1 MNLNLRLIF
10 VIVILSIQ
18 HSIGQIKTTA
28 KEIKLYQVDSFA
40 ENVFTGNPA
49 AVCPLDK
56 WLPDHVMQNIAMEN
70 NHAETA
76 FYVKESD
83 GYRIRWFTPTTE
95 VDLCGHATLATAF
108 VMFNYEKVKGNSISF
123 KSKSGIISVSRSNNL
138 LTLDFPADSIVKVE
152 LTDELRSCFKEK
164 VLEVYKGRLELLF
177 VFENEEMVRN
187 CKPDLAKILT
197 VCGGS
202 AIITAKGKNVD
213 FVSRCFAPGYGID
226 EDPVTGSSHTTL
238 TKYWATK
245 INKNEFHAEQ
255 VSKRG
260 GKLICRPDGNRVKIS
275 GQAKLYS
282 IATIFIE

>member
-1 MNLNLRLIF
+1 MNPNLRITVF
-10 VIVILSIQ
+10 AILLTIQ
-18 HSIGQIKTTA
+18 PSFAQVKTNE
-28 KEIKLYQVDSFA
+28 KEIKRYQVDAFA
-40 ENVFTGNPA
+40 TNVFSGNPA
-49 AVCPLDK
+49 VVCPLEK
-56 WLPDHVMQNIAMEN
+56 WLPDNVMQNIAMEN
-70 NHAETA
+70 NLSETA

-83 GYRIRWFTPTTE
+83 GYRIRWFTPTKE

-138 LTLDFPADSIVKVE
+138 LTLDFPADNIVKVE
-152 LTDELRSCFKEK
+152 LTDEFKSCFKEK
-164 VLEVYKGRLELLF
+164 VLEVYEGRLGLLF

-197 VCGGS
+197 VCGGG
-202 AIITAKGKNVD
+202 AIITAKGNNVD
-213 FVSRCFAPGYGID
+213 FVSRCFAPGAGID
-226 EDPVTGSSHTTL
+226 EDPVTGSAHTTL
-238 TKYWATK
+238 TKYWASK

-260 GKLICRPDGNRVKIS
+260 GVLICRQEGNRVKIS

-282 IATIFIE
+282 MGTIFIK